1 MIAFWRIWAQSS
13 GTATRGLCAENEKN
27 IQHRGRKTTRGL
39 GVIIVVASCCCRRN
53 KGVFHVNVSSVGAC
67 CRKFIVCWW
76 GRCYL
81 TLNLDVPF
89 MVTLQVLW
97 SIGIALNKCN
107 MPSTYTLKKLYRSL
121 YALFCALGGR
131 EERRR
136 GMEHI
141 PFINIVL
148 WSVKNLVKLLMIVLL
163 LGFGLGLF
171 HQILRVITLMDLLSL
186 WWERVCVS
194 YWKNKEINCHCFE
207 LYYALKVGFCHVII
221 NTN

>member
-1 MIAFWRIWAQSS
+1 MTITI
-13 GTATRGLCAENEKN
+13 GLS
-27 IQHRGRKTTRGL
+27 
-39 GVIIVVASCCCRRN
+39 VILICSLI
-53 KGVFHVNVSSVGAC
+53 AC
-67 CRKFIVCWW
+67 CPKFIVCWW
-76 GRCYL
+76 GRCCYL

-89 MVTLQVLW
+89 MDMLQILW
-97 SIGIALNKCN
+97 TIGITRNKCK
-107 MPSTYTLKKLYRSL
+107 MPSTYTFKKLYRSL

-148 WSVKNLVKLLMIVLL
+148 WSAKNLVKLLMILLL

-171 HQILRVITLMDLLSL
+171 HQSLKVITLMDLLSL

-207 LYYALKVGFCHVII
+207 LYYALRVGFCHVII
-221 NTN
+221 DTN